1 MCIYIRIYIYTILWL
16 YMDITFWTGEA
27 KALVTLQTP
36 SIFQRPSRPVF
47 LRAHQVP
54 AGHCAD
60 IAAREL
66 LHMSVLFAS
75 GNAILH
81 KEIENHST
89 FSPFNAFNAFSA
101 SNAPECSRM
110 SHIPFEAYR
119 IARPFCRI
127 NHQYYRRIKGSKA
140 ISEAMSSPFRL
151 WNSWGKTLGPSGHD
165 GIWSSPKH

>member
-1 MCIYIRIYIYTILWL
+1 
-16 YMDITFWTGEA
+16 MDITFWTGEA

-89 FSPFNAFNAFSA
+89 LSPFNAFNAFNAFSA
-101 SNAPECSRM
+101 SSAPECSRM

-127 NHQYYRRIKGSKA
+127 NHQYWMIEESKDQRPS
-140 ISEAMSSPFRL
+140 ISETMSSPFRL
-151 WNSWGKTLGPSGHD
+151 
-165 GIWSSPKH
+165 